1 MRSLRRQLALW
12 TSAATLLGLVV
23 FAIAASI
30 VVTIEERS
38 EAESGVL
45 DSPGEIAA
53 EAREEMLIAFAIA
66 APFGIALAVAA
77 ATWGSRRTM
86 ASVDRAARTAAE
98 ISVDRFD
105 RRMELPPDG
114 HELRP
119 LAEAINDLLTRL
131 QRGYDAL
138 AAFSADASHELR
150 TPLAAVCSELEVGL
164 RRARSA
170 EDWEVSARTSLAEL
184 RRLSGVVDA
193 MLRFAQAD
201 ATRAADAAEVDAG
214 EVVAEVVAIHG
225 AIAERAQV
233 ALEAELGDAALLVRG
248 DAELLATALANLVA
262 NALRMTPA
270 GGRVRVALEPS
281 ADAIVIAVEDTGPGL
296 PADPDALFV
305 PFSRGA
311 SGVGLGL
318 AIARRIVERHGGKL
332 ACADR
337 APGGARFT
345 IELPRVHAS

>member
-30 VVTIEERS
+30 IVTVEERD
-38 EAESGVL
+38 EAASGVI
-45 DSPGEIAA
+45 DDPGEIAA

-66 APFGIALAVAA
+66 APIGIALAVAA
-77 ATWGSRRTM
+77 ATWGSRRAM
-86 ASVDRAARTAAE
+86 ASVERAARTAAE

-105 RRMELPPDG
+105 RRMELPPAG

-170 EDWEVSARTSLAEL
+170 DDWERSARTSLAEL

-201 ATRAADAAEVDAG
+201 ATRASDAVDVDAG
-214 EVVAEVVAIHG
+214 ELAAEVVASHA
-225 AIAERAQV
+225 AIATKGEV
-233 ALEAELGDAALLVRG
+233 ALDADLGDRALRVRG
-248 DAELLATALANLVA
+248 DAGLLAMALANLVG
-262 NALRMTPA
+262 NAVRLTPA
-270 GGRVRVALEPS
+270 GGRVRVVLEAPGT
-281 ADAIVIAVEDTGPGL
+281 AVIFAVEDTGPGL
-296 PADPDALFV
+296 PAEPEALFV

-311 SGVGLGL
+311 TGVGLGL
-318 AIARRIVERHGGKL
+318 AIARRIVERHGGEL
-332 ACADR
+332 TCTAR
-337 APGGARFT
+337 APAGARFA
-345 IELPRVHAS
+345 IRLPRVES